1 MSQSAKVTEALHPS
15 RKIKNILITL
25 PYPRSNRSPYFD
37 LAEKHNVNIQF
48 FPFIEVEGLD
58 AREFRKQK
66 IEIADFTAVI
76 FVSRNAVDHFFRI
89 CEELKYK
96 VSQEMKYFCASEAV
110 ALYLQKFIQYRRR
123 KVFFSADRSTEGL
136 IEVLRKHKSK
146 EKIIFPVS
154 EFTKND
160 ISPFLSEEGFDYNEA
175 IMYRTVNND
184 IKEVMK
190 NDPDL
195 IVFFSPFS
203 IDTLFTYNPAYEQGS
218 TYIGAFGPTT
228 CQAVIDKGLRLDIE
242 GPKPEIPSMSAAV
255 DLFLEQNLSS

>member
-1 MSQSAKVTEALHPS
+1 MAKSAKVTGAPQPS

-25 PYPRSNRSPYFD
+25 PKPSSNRSPYFD
-37 LAEKHNVNIQF
+37 LAEKYQVNIDF

-58 AREFRKQK
+58 AKEFRKQK
-66 IEIADFTAVI
+66 LDINEFSAVI
-76 FVSRNAVDHFFRI
+76 FVSRNAVDHFFRM
-89 CEELKYK
+89 CEEQKVK
-96 VSQEMKYFCASEAV
+96 VSQDMKYFCGSEAV

-123 KVFFSADRSTEGL
+123 KVFFSADGSTVGL

-146 EKIIFPVS
+146 EKFIFPVS

-160 ISPFLSEEGFDYNEA
+160 ISPFLSKEGFDFNEA
-175 IMYRTVNND
+175 IMYRTVNVD
-184 IKEVMK
+184 IKKVMDK
-190 NDPDL
+190 EPDL

-203 IDTLFTYNPAYEQGS
+203 IETLYKFNKKYEQGS

-228 CQAVIDKGLRLDIE
+228 CQAIIDKGLRLDIE

-255 DLFLEQNLSS
+255 ELFLEQNLSS